1 MAALVEFANV
11 LRILEAKTA
20 QVSIDTPNPNDSEK
34 PLMVKIDN
42 PTPDQIIAVMNW
54 SEQLM

>member
-1 MAALVEFANV
+1 MIQSN
-11 LRILEAKTA
+11 A
-20 QVSIDTPNPNDSEK
+20 QVSIDMPSPNDSEK

-42 PTPDQIIAVMNW
+42 PTPHQIVAVMKR

>member
-1 MAALVEFANV
+1 MIQSN
-11 LRILEAKTA
+11 A

-34 PLMVKIDN
+34 PVRAKHDN
-42 PTPDQIIAVMNW
+42 PTPHQIITAMKQ